1 MKAELDMIVQGLVNL
16 NYQNLKAVN
25 CFVGFFLKPYVN
37 DLKEKKCRQPIDLHV
52 SSRDV
57 GINCLAISG
66 DLGLEGG
73 TISCWQGVFT
83 PFGLGVLMPGVRG
96 TAKFSLSSF
105 LLPVLL
111 SCLVIAE
118 FFSFSSSSI
127 DEKGSLSLAR
137 FLPLSS
143 QPPYVVGRGPRS
155 LLLLLG
161 LGESSL
167 SDAATRGE
175 YTNSQQAASSAL

>member
-1 MKAELDMIVQGLVNL
+1 MTNKTWITGVQLL
-16 NYQNLKAVN
+16 L
-25 CFVGFFLKPYVN
+25 FLYKPNVN
-37 DLKEKKCRQPIDLHV
+37 DLKKMICRQPTDLHV

-73 TISCWQGVFT
+73 TINCWYGVFT
-83 PFGLGVLMPGVRG
+83 PFGLGVLIPGVRG

-105 LLPVLL
+105 LPLL

-118 FFSFSSSSI
+118 FFSFSSSSF

-167 SDAATRGE
+167 SDAAIRGE
-175 YTNSQQAASSAL
+175 